1 MKLERLPNSGK
12 KTNLNHS
19 PDLDN
24 NDQSMRNS
32 VDSSIINS
40 SIERLGSIVGSYE
53 KPKGMDALRVSL
65 LEEEDAYKPKPS
77 NKIQKV
83 VEQEVMEMDLNQPEN
98 RIDDDSSSSINSI
111 CAVERL
117 GTFILD

>member
-1 MKLERLPNSGK
+1 MPNSGK